1 MKLKRNKIILASLLT
16 SSLLIV
22 PMIAAS
28 CVKTE
33 KPKTSNFDL
42 NNVTLDVKRT
52 SKPKEQTYANQ
63 FTKANLVLTYGSKE
77 FSFENDKNGFDVEGN
92 LVTVEGKVVSD
103 RTNGTLTVTLK
114 SNDNTKIFKIEG
126 FKKIKPLSDITIFE
140 PDTEVSSN
148 LSDKDNSNTFPSSLS
163 EQDLE
168 ASVLVDGQ
176 KPSADKFTVK
186 VSEIKANDN
195 DGTLMFKATV
205 SFKDSDPLDQQKNKS
220 QEIFITRMKTLDA
233 SDPLNKPIDRKEF
246 EHLRFVFK
254 DKSKDLKQVLP
265 SEITNDM
272 LDLEVGKTQTKDN
285 KPETVWDPIDAT
297 LYKWTFTNIKI
308 EDDAK
313 GTLAKEVVIS
323 FKENP
328 TVEGRTQKFDVIL
341 SGLKTSAEA
350 EQDKTVQPATEAF
363 EYAYEKDA
371 KPWLEEDLKNLHFND
386 FRSFQDLNE
395 SKNED
400 KNKFANRIVEMYA
413 KLYWDEFA
421 FFSWNQAIKNYEGI
435 FRDIPTPTQA
445 LFFRNLG
452 TSEYKTG
459 QDSWLAHIS
468 KVMPLVV
475 GWDADPTNKS
485 FAGYVKNQD
494 AKEDVKK
501 ITGMKAKEGPELY
514 RDNHI
519 IFIPKYTELSESE
532 LKIVKDFDSAKKVYD
547 SDKDNA
553 ENKSKY
559 EAALSEV
566 QKILSVDPEK
576 FTYNE
581 GQKYL
586 KGHYQFKQSLGNNQR
601 KPRLVLESAIIEKW
615 NKDHKPV
622 LILNEKGRFKTGAKP
637 LTSKFR
643 TFASTTPMLKYA
655 IPFRLPVDNVY
666 TATQESV
673 GANKET
679 TIVASIHKDY
689 PIKVGDKIV
698 LRVSFRDDKNEAI
711 TEMIKDSKGK
721 MKKTTVVPIEQYEVV
736 IKDEHLTSRKIKFTV
751 KPKDNTKQEYKDRIK
766 KVQLASL
773 SYDKKADKDNNDK
786 KWLYVFDEEDFG
798 NKPTFDLTNVT
809 NSSTGSLS
817 SSGSQTPGS
826 TASSTPA
833 PKSPAGTTAGSSNGA
848 SGSNGSTSSTSESAA
863 SSGTAAGSTAVSSGK

>member
-1 MKLKRNKIILASLLT
+1 M
-16 SSLLIV
+16 
-22 PMIAAS
+22 
-28 CVKTE
+28 KTE

-63 FTKANLVLTYGSKE
+63 FEKANLVLTYGSKE

-272 LDLEVGKTQTKDN
+272 LDLEVGKTQTKDG
-285 KPETVWDPIDAT
+285 KPETVWAPIDAT

-350 EQDKTVQPATEAF
+350 KHDNRVDPADLAF
-363 EYAYEKDA
+363 DYAYEPNATTFLD
-371 KPWLEEDLKNLHFND
+371 ENLKALHFND
-386 FRSFQDLNE
+386 FRSFENLNE
-395 SKNED
+395 SKNTND
-400 KNKFANRIVEMYA
+400 NKFANRMIEMYA
-413 KLYWDEFA
+413 KLYWDQFA
-421 FFSWNQAIKNYEGI
+421 NLAWTQAIKNYEGI
-435 FRDIPTPTQA
+435 FRNIPESAQNP
-445 LFFRNLG
+445 FFRAQSSNP
-452 TSEYKTG
+452 EYANG
-459 QDSWLAHIS
+459 QDAWLSHIT

-475 GWDADPTNKS
+475 GWEKDPTNKNS
-485 FAGYVKNQD
+485 VRYDKNPD
-494 AKEDVKK
+494 GKEDVSK
-501 ITGMKAKEGPELY
+501 IKGMRNKEGPELY
-514 RDNHI
+514 RDNHVI
-519 IFIPKYTELSESE
+519 YVPRYDE
-532 LKIVKDFDSAKKVYD
+532 LKKEETEKLKAFVEAKKAYD
-547 SDKDNA
+547 QKKDDTDIKA
-553 ENKSKY
+553 RY
-559 EAALSEV
+559 DAALEEV
-566 QKILSVDPEK
+566 QKFLSIDPET
-576 FTYNE
+576 FTFKDGE
-581 GQKYL
+581 EYL
-586 KGHYQFKQSLGNNQR
+586 KGYYKFNKALGENQR
-601 KPRLVLESAIIEKW
+601 KPRLVLKSAVINKW
-615 NKDHKPV
+615 NENKKPV
-622 LILNEKGRFKTGAKP
+622 LIYNSMGRFNTNVKAFIG
-637 LTSKFR
+637 KFT
-643 TFASTTPMLKYA
+643 TFAATTPMLKYA
-655 IPFRLPVDNVY
+655 MPFRLPVDNVY
-666 TATQESV
+666 EIEQKSV
-673 GANKET
+673 DAQKQLT
-679 TIVASIHKDY
+679 VVVSINDKY
-689 PIKVGDKIV
+689 SLKAGDKIV
-698 LRVSFRDDKNEAI
+698 LRASF
-711 TEMIKDSKGK
+711 
-721 MKKTTVVPIEQYEVV
+721 
-736 IKDEHLTSRKIKFTV
+736 KDEKNKTV
-751 KPKDNTKQEYKDRIK
+751 KINNNSIISYEKVIDENNLKTRKFEFTLTLDNAAQQKDKIK
-766 KVQLASL
+766 KVQIASV
-773 SYDKKADKDNNDK
+773 SYDKKVDKGSDDK
-786 KWLYVFDEEDFG
+786 KWLYVFDEVDFG
-798 NKPTFDLTNVT
+798 NKPTYDLTKVIT
-809 NSSTGSLS
+809 NSSTDQSSSSSSSSPTTEAAPGSSSSGGSAS
-817 SSGSQTPGS
+817 SSGS
-826 TASSTPA
+826 PA
-833 PKSPAGTTAGSSNGA
+833 PAATSPAGTASGSSNG
-848 SGSNGSTSSTSESAA
+848 G
-863 SSGTAAGSTAVSSGK
+863 SGKSS